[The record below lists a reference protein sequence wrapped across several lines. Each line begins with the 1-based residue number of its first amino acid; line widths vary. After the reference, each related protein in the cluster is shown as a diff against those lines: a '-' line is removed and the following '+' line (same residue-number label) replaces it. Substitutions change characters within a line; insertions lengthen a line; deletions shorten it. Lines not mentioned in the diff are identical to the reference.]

1 MGEYSVQSSSS
12 STPNT
17 AKPTGRSDMC
27 SPGPQASFSYTST
40 RKLAEGD
47 AHFALQCPTVPIRVE
62 WKYTLPSSTYK
73 KCLDHTHT
81 TSTHYSPQ
89 YIDSRSDA
97 GRDGAGWWKCLFVR
111 GWVEQRRGREQGGG
125 RGQKG
130 KRQKGRGSLSFSTS
144 ATLHSALSF
153 VPSLAHPPSHTA
165 ASSRVS
171 TSSTSRITRRG
182 YGANKMILCHRIY
195 FILRGNVLF
204 LCHEYLYSQLTLMLI
219 SPYY

>member
-125 RGQKG
+125 GGKRAKG
-130 KRQKGRGSLSFSTS
+130 KRVEEAYLSPLLQLST
-144 ATLHSALSF
+144 L
-153 VPSLAHPPSHTA
+153 PSH
-165 ASSRVS
+165 SSPLLPTHPRTQPHLHELARVARAGLPGVG
-171 TSSTSRITRRG
+171 TGLTR
-182 YGANKMILCHRIY
+182 
-195 FILRGNVLF
+195 
-204 LCHEYLYSQLTLMLI
+204 
-219 SPYY
+219 